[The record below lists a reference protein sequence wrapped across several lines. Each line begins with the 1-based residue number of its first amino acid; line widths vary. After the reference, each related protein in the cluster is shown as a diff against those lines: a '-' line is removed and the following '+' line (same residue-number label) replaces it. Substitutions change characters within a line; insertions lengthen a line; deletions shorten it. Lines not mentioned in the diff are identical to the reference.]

1 MEITYLGHSSFRIK
15 GKSAVLVT
23 DPFSSEKVGLKF
35 PKHVEADIVTVSHE
49 HPDHNDAAVVEGTP
63 YVVHGPG
70 EYEIKGVGVVGI
82 STFHDAENGQTRGKN
97 AVYRYDFEGLSIVH
111 LGDLGHLLSSSQVDD
126 LDTVNILFV
135 PVGGVSTINAEQA
148 VQVINDIEPDIVIPM
163 HYGRPELDQ
172 ATYGAMTPVSEF
184 LKAIGK
190 VDVVP
195 QAKLSITKD
204 KLPAEMQ
211 VIVLE

>member
-1 MEITYLGHSSFRIK
+1 MEITYLGHSSFRVK

-23 DPFSSEKVGLKF
+23 DPFNSEKVGLKF

-49 HPDHNDAAVVEGTP
+49 HPDHNDSSVIEGSP
-63 YVVHGPG
+63 YIVHGPG
-70 EYEIKGVGVVGI
+70 EYEIKGIGVVGI
-82 STFHDAENGQTRGKN
+82 PTFHDAESGQTRGKN
-97 AVYRYDFEGLSIVH
+97 TVYRYDFEGLSIVH
-111 LGDLGHLLSSSQVDD
+111 LGDLGHLLSSAQVDE

-135 PVGGVSTINAEQA
+135 PVGGVYTINAEQA

-172 ATYGAMTPVSEF
+172 AAYGAMTPVSDF

-190 VDVVP
+190 DAVTA
-195 QAKLSITKD
+195 QSKLSITKD